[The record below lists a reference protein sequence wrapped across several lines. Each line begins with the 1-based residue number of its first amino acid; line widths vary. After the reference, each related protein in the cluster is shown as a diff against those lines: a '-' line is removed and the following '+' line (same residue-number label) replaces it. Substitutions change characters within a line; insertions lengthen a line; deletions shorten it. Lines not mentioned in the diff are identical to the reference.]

1 MKIVKMTKLLLQYD
15 PCNIQPVMAE
25 EREELVLK
33 LIKMLV
39 MKTGIILRTLELS
52 VRIIVAVSILTEHCR
67 KCQSSHYLKS

>member
-1 MKIVKMTKLLLQYD
+1 
-15 PCNIQPVMAE
+15 MAE